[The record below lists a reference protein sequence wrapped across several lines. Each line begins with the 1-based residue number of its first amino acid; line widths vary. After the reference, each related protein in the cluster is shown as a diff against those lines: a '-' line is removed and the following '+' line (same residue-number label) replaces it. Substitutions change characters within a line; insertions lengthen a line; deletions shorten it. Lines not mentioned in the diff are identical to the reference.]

1 MAGRRDGEYQPLGP
15 ALSVREPF
23 ETRDTVPDD
32 PDIARG
38 KVRTAPSTRR
48 LPGHDRPHGA
58 SRIRRGLQ
66 PLRRAVR
73 GLRVHQNGSVVRG
86 ATVSPVNDRGD
97 TKRAGLAKHF
107 RLSTTN

>member
-1 MAGRRDGEYQPLGP
+1 MAGGRDGEYQPLGP

-38 KVRTAPSTRR
+38 KVRTAPSARR

-58 SRIRRGLQ
+58 SRIRRGFQ

-73 GLRVHQNGSVVRG
+73 GLRVHQNGSVV
-86 ATVSPVNDRGD
+86 TVSPVNDRGD
-97 TKRAGLAKHF
+97 TKRAGLA
-107 RLSTTN
+107 